1 MSIDKIDKIDKIK
14 NLLLCVNFQIVKS
27 QALIMIKK
35 GFMNSL
41 GCKDWLNTSI
51 HRLAPLILDPYWM
64 QYNIATNSNPKLI
77 SDSNLILWKF
87 NSLKIIAVKKLNI
100 TKTTCFIEK

>member
-41 GCKDWLNTSI
+41 GCKDWLNT
-51 HRLAPLILDPYWM
+51 
-64 QYNIATNSNPKLI
+64 
-77 SDSNLILWKF
+77 
-87 NSLKIIAVKKLNI
+87 
-100 TKTTCFIEK
+100 